1 MHADDPPGSA
11 ARPGPST
18 RKAKNEDRARA
29 TEPDFAPHAPVGHLL
44 RRVYHKARET
54 SADLYREFEVTP
66 QQAAALFSIRRRAS
80 LSQAEIG
87 EAIAMEPAN
96 VHGLIARL
104 KAKKLIEAER
114 DPADPRRMRIRLS
127 KIGEDITAAL
137 AEAAKRSEE
146 ATLSALSTS
155 ERAALVRLLRKML
168 AHETGP

>member
-1 MHADDPPGSA
+1 MHADDQPPGRSA
-11 ARPGPST
+11 GKEKGA
-18 RKAKNEDRARA
+18 DRGQSS
-29 TEPDFAPHAPVGHLL
+29 EPDFAPHAPVGHLL

-54 SADLYREFEVTP
+54 SADLYREYEVTP

-127 KIGEDITAAL
+127 KVGEEITAAV
-137 AEAAKRSEE
+137 AEAAKLSEE
-146 ATLSALSTS
+146 TTLSALSPT

-168 AHETGP
+168 AHNTEA

>member
-1 MHADDPPGSA
+1 MNADDPPPGSA
-11 ARPGPST
+11 ARPA
-18 RKAKNEDRARA
+18 RKGKTEDRTGS

-87 EAIAMEPAN
+87 EAIATEPAN

-127 KIGEDITAAL
+127 KIGEDVTAAL
-137 AEAAKRSEE
+137 SDSAKLSEE
-146 ATLSALSTS
+146 TTLSALSPA

-168 AHETGP
+168 AQDSQA